1 MKISLE
7 KHILLNLQDYA
18 SIDGREEKSHVNA
31 VEEGN
36 LEIASAAEA
45 LPRGS
50 VSFINP

>member
-18 SIDGREEKSHVNA
+18 SIDGREEKSRVNG

>member
-18 SIDGREEKSHVNA
+18 SIDGREEKSHVNG

>member
-7 KHILLNLQDYA
+7 KHILLNPQDYA
-18 SIDGREEKSHVNA
+18 SIDGREEKSHVNG